1 MTGMATYTGAF
12 SDTKVTWSTIKWNR
26 AYSNVSRLQARIV
39 KATQAKRWGK
49 VKALQRLLTHS
60 FSAKVLAIRRVTEN
74 KGKKTPG
81 VDGEVWNTPEKK
93 SRAMDELK
101 QHGYR
106 PSPLKRVDIP
116 KANGGQRS
124 LSIPTMLDRAM
135 QTLYLQAL
143 DPIAECQADANS
155 YGFRSERSTA
165 DAISQCHTV
174 LSNRGGAEWILE
186 GDIRACFDTI
196 SHEWLE
202 AHIPMD
208 RLILHQWLKAG
219 FIEKEILKPTESGTP
234 QGGPASPV
242 LANLTLDGLEKKL
255 REKYPK
261 ASDLSRRVK
270 VNLVRYCDDIIV
282 TGCSKELLENEVK
295 PIVEEFLKERG
306 LELSQEKTRITHI
319 EDGFDFLGQHIRR
332 YNDGKIIITP
342 SKKNV
347 EAVLNKIR
355 GLIERNAQARAGNL
369 IMQLNPIIR
378 GWANYHQHVSS
389 KQTFVKINDAIFHA
403 LWQWARRR
411 HPGKPLRW
419 IKDKYFTTVGGD
431 RWVFYGTVE
440 GKDGTTQTVYLLK
453 ASSVPIKR
461 HIKIKGEANPYDS
474 AWEEY
479 FERRLGVKIETTL
492 KGRRQLLTLYKEQ
505 EGICP
510 ICHQEITEITEWHR
524 HHIIW
529 KSNGG
534 KDTTENLVLL
544 HPECHRQVHSLKL
557 EVVKPRPER
566 GVREARAD

>member
-12 SDTKVTWSTIKWNR
+12 SDDKVIWSTIKWNR
-26 AYSNVSRLQARIV
+26 AYRNARRLQARIV

-93 SRAMDELK
+93 SQAIDELK

-106 PSPLKRVDIP
+106 PSPLKRMYIP
-116 KANGGQRS
+116 KANGRQRP

-135 QTLYLQAL
+135 ETLYLQAL
-143 DPIAECQADANS
+143 DPIAECQADPNS

-165 DAISQCHTV
+165 DAIKQCHIV

-186 GDIRACFDTI
+186 GDIKSCFDTI

-208 RLILHQWLKAG
+208 KPILHKWLKAG
-219 FIEKEILKPTESGTP
+219 FIEKDILKPTESGTP

-261 ASDLSRRVK
+261 ASNLSRRVK
-270 VNLVRYCDDIIV
+270 VNLVRCCDDFII

-295 PIVEEFLKERG
+295 PLVEEFLKERG
-306 LELSQEKTRITHI
+306 LELSQEKTRITHV

-332 YNDGKIIITP
+332 YNDGKIIIRP

-347 EAVLNKIR
+347 AAVLDNIR
-355 GLIERNAQARAGNL
+355 GIIKRNAQATAGNL
-369 IMQLNPIIR
+369 IIQLNPIIK
-378 GWANYHQHVSS
+378 GWANYHRHVSS
-389 KQTFVKINDAIFHA
+389 KQTFVKVSHAVFQA
-403 LWQWARRR
+403 LWQWAKRR

-440 GKDGTTQTVYLLK
+440 GKDGATQTVYLLK
-453 ASSVPIKR
+453 ASSIAIKR
-461 HIKIKGEANPYDS
+461 HIKIKGEANPYDP

-479 FERRLGVKIETTL
+479 LCAVSSATRRATNVAKSLGTFYT
-492 KGRRQLLTLYKEQ
+492 
-505 EGICP
+505 
-510 ICHQEITEITEWHR
+510 HR
-524 HHIIW
+524 
-529 KSNGG
+529 
-534 KDTTENLVLL
+534 
-544 HPECHRQVHSLKL
+544 
-557 EVVKPRPER
+557 
-566 GVREARAD
+566 A

>member
-1 MTGMATYTGAF
+1 M
-12 SDTKVTWSTIKWNR
+12 
-26 AYSNVSRLQARIV
+26 

-49 VKALQRLLTHS
+49 VKALQHLLTRS
-60 FSAKVLAIRRVTEN
+60 FSAKVLAVRRVTEN

-93 SRAMDELK
+93 SQAINELK
-101 QHGYR
+101 QHGYQ
-106 PSPLKRVDIP
+106 PSPLKRVYIP
-116 KANGGQRS
+116 KAHGRQRP
-124 LSIPTMLDRAM
+124 LSIPTMLDRTM

-143 DPIAECQADANS
+143 DPLAECQADPNS

-165 DAISQCHTV
+165 DAIEQCHIV

-186 GDIRACFDTI
+186 GDIGSCFDTI

-208 RLILHQWLKAG
+208 KPILHKWLKAG
-219 FIEKEILKPTESGTP
+219 FIEEDILKPTQSGTP

-261 ASDLSRRVK
+261 ASNLSRRVK
-270 VNLVRYCDDIIV
+270 VNLVRYCDDFII
-282 TGCSKELLENEVK
+282 TGSSKELLEKEVK
-295 PIVEEFLKERG
+295 PLVEEFLRERG
-306 LELSQEKTRITHI
+306 LELSPEKTRITHI

-347 EAVLNKIR
+347 EAVLDKIR
-355 GLIERNAQARAGNL
+355 GIIKRNAQARAGNL

-389 KQTFVKINDAIFHA
+389 KQTFVKLDNAIFHA
-403 LWQWARRR
+403 LWQWAKRR
-411 HPGKPLRW
+411 HPNKPLRW
-419 IKDKYFTTVGGD
+419 IKDKYFAAVGGD
-431 RWVFYGTVE
+431 RWVFHGTVE
-440 GKDGTTQTVYLLK
+440 GKEGTAPTVYLLK
-453 ASSVPIKR
+453 ASGVPIKR
-461 HIKIKGEANPYDS
+461 HTKIKGEANPYDP

-479 FERRLGVKIETTL
+479 FEGRLDVKMDATL
-492 KGRRQLLTLYKEQ
+492 KGRRQLLALYKEQ

-510 ICHQEITEITEWHR
+510 ICQQEITEITEWHR

-529 KSNGG
+529 RSNGG
-534 KDTTENLVLL
+534 KETTENLVLL

-557 EVVKPRPER
+557 EMVKPRPEK
-566 GVREARAD
+566 GVNEARAD

>member
-1 MTGMATYTGAF
+1 MR
-12 SDTKVTWSTIKWNR
+12 VSTVWKH
-26 AYSNVSRLQARIV
+26 AASSSSN
-39 KATQAKRWGK
+39 W
-49 VKALQRLLTHS
+49 H
-60 FSAKVLAIRRVTEN
+60 
-74 KGKKTPG
+74 
-81 VDGEVWNTPEKK
+81 
-93 SRAMDELK
+93 
-101 QHGYR
+101 
-106 PSPLKRVDIP
+106 
-116 KANGGQRS
+116 
-124 LSIPTMLDRAM
+124 
-135 QTLYLQAL
+135 
-143 DPIAECQADANS
+143 
-155 YGFRSERSTA
+155 
-165 DAISQCHTV
+165 
-174 LSNRGGAEWILE
+174 
-186 GDIRACFDTI
+186 
-196 SHEWLE
+196 
-202 AHIPMD
+202 
-208 RLILHQWLKAG
+208 
-219 FIEKEILKPTESGTP
+219 
-234 QGGPASPV
+234 
-242 LANLTLDGLEKKL
+242 
-255 REKYPK
+255 
-261 ASDLSRRVK
+261 
-270 VNLVRYCDDIIV
+270 IV

-479 FERRLGVKIETTL
+479 FERRLDVKIETTL